1 MEKTSV
7 GMGLGCLSIVPATFI
22 GLAALTD
29 GLGQTGWRGCAE
41 IFGWIAVCIAV
52 NFGLVLLFTPA
63 G

>member
-41 IFGWIAVCIAV
+41 IIGWIAVCIAV